1 MGIEALTLD
10 YVKIVIELGGGGA
23 AIAVVLVKMGRMTG
37 TFEQVSIQQTQEIA
51 EMHEE
56 LKAVQKMVVDI
67 AVQKVMLE
75 NMQVQITTLIK
86 WYDEIRHGKG
96 FIKEP
101 Y

>member
-10 YVKIVIELGGGGA
+10 YIKIVVELGGGGA
-23 AIAVVLVKMGRMTG
+23 AVAVVLVKMGRMTG
-37 TFEQVSIQQTQEIA
+37 TFEQISVQQTQEIA

-75 NMQVQITTLIK
+75 NMQVQITTLLK
-86 WYDEIRHGKG
+86 WYDELRHGKG
-96 FIKEP
+96 LVREMP
-101 Y
+101 